1 MESEY
6 TEKKYYTLTFG
17 IELVIN
23 PLHRQVHLKERSI
36 FGLRNRAKERSG
48 EPYLLVR
55 LSASMSAF
63 FENHHDLSSLEIP
76 FTIKITPE
84 ITRMTVIIKNS
95 VMPDSHME
103 VKNLPG
109 GLVHSDAGLMTTV
122 NKTGSDKMLPVKER
136 KPPAI
141 IFFISIPRFL

>member
-1 MESEY
+1 MGIAISDDDTLARDDFY
-6 TEKKYYTLTFG
+6 GLYHEKLQAAIDPIQKSK
-17 IELVIN
+17 E
-23 PLHRQVHLKERSI
+23 HLWFKKPGERKERRAVPE
-36 FGLRNRAKERSG
+36 GTALRFHVG
-48 EPYLLVR
+48 
-55 LSASMSAF
+55 F

-109 GLVHSDAGLMTTV
+109 GLVHSDAGLMTAVTR
-122 NKTGSDKMLPVKER
+122 LA
-136 KPPAI
+136 AI
-141 IFFISIPRFL
+141 KCSQSKRGNLRQ

>member
-1 MESEY
+1 M
-6 TEKKYYTLTFG
+6 LF
-17 IELVIN
+17 
-23 PLHRQVHLKERSI
+23 R
-36 FGLRNRAKERSG
+36 
-48 EPYLLVR
+48 
-55 LSASMSAF
+55 SAF

-109 GLVHSDAGLMTTV
+109 GLVHSDAGLMTAV

-141 IFFISIPRFL
+141 IFFNIIPRFL